1 MPTFPHDYLE
11 GLSAHVLRAAGASD
25 DEARLVAE
33 RCVRANLVGHDSHGV
48 IQIPTYVD
56 RIGLGHVVPGAP
68 MEVRDETPTTAVIDG
83 HWGFG
88 YVATT
93 RAMEM
98 AIAKARES
106 RIAAMTVT
114 RQGHV
119 GRLAEYTQMAA
130 REGMMGLMTA
140 DSGRGPKSVAPY
152 GGRVPRLGTNPLCIA
167 LPSNLEGPFTLDMA
181 TSAVAEGKVSLA
193 RARGESIPP
202 GWVVDAE
209 GRSTTDPHALL
220 QGGSLLPLGGD
231 QGHKGYGLGAVI
243 EILSGVLTGLGF
255 GVSDGFHNDGC
266 FLLVV
271 DVSAF
276 RPLEAF
282 KQEVTEFAEYLT
294 ATPPASGFDRVYY
307 PGEVEHLTAQ
317 QRRRTGVTLEDGTWE
332 RLQALVRDYGLEAQ
346 VGQP

>member
-1 MPTFPHDYLE
+1 MPTLPHGYLE
-11 GLSAHVLRAAGASD
+11 DLSTHVLRAAGASD

-56 RIGLGHVVPGAP
+56 RIGLGHIVPGAP
-68 MEVRDETPTTAVIDG
+68 MEVLDDTPTTAVIDG

-88 YVATT
+88 YVVTT
-93 RAMEM
+93 LAMEM

-130 REGMMGLMTA
+130 RAGMMGLMTA

-167 LPSNLEGPFTLDMA
+167 LPSNLDGPFTLDMA

-209 GRSTTDPHALL
+209 GRSTTDPRALL

-317 QRRRTGVTLEDGTWE
+317 ERRRTGITLEEGTWD

-346 VGQP
+346 VGRP